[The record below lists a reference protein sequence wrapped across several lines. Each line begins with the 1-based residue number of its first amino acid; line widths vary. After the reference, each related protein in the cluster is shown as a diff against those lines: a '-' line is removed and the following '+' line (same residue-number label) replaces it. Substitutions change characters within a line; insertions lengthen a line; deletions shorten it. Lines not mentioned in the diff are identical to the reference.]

1 MTISRARFGETR
13 EGLEVSV
20 FTIENATGYCLR
32 CMDYGATVIGFRA
45 PDRDGHVRE
54 ITLGYDDFDRY
65 LAGHPFFGSTV
76 GRVANRI
83 GGARFE
89 LDGTTYRLEPSE
101 GPHLLHSGP
110 DGFHA
115 RRWDAE
121 SFSRSDQAG
130 VLFSLVS
137 PDGDQGFPG
146 EVAVSVSISLTEANE
161 LLFEYYAETD
171 RPTPLNLTNHA
182 YWNLAGA
189 ADRRRHAGEGT
200 PALEVGGAIGG
211 HELTIY
217 GGEYLELDEASIPTG
232 RILQAAGTPYDFT
245 SPKLIREDIGDAGGY
260 DLCYVL
266 EPATGEGD
274 PMRRAA
280 MLREPLSG
288 RTMDV
293 RTTCPA
299 VQFYSGNKLPEQTDQ
314 YEYPFRKLDAL
325 CLETQYHPDAVNH
338 PSFPSIIV
346 GPDET
351 YRHKTVHRFGAE

>member
-1 MTISRARFGETR
+1 MTVSRAPYGKTTDS
-13 EGLEVSV
+13 LEVSV
-20 FTIENATGYCLR
+20 FTVENSGGYCLL
-32 CMDYGATVIGFRA
+32 CMDYGATMIGFRA
-45 PDRDGHVRE
+45 PDRHGRVGE

-89 LDGTTYRLEPSE
+89 LDGVPYRLEPSE

-121 SFSRSDQAG
+121 AFSRPDQAG

-146 EVAVSVSISLTEANE
+146 EVSVSVSISLTEGNE
-161 LLFEYYAETD
+161 LLFEYYAESD

-189 ADRRRHAGEGT
+189 PDRRRHAGEAIPT
-200 PALEVGGAIGG
+200 EEVGGAIGG

-217 GGEYLELDEASIPTG
+217 GSEYLELDDASIPTG
-232 RILQAAGTPYDFT
+232 RILKVAGTPYDF
-245 SPKLIREDIGDAGGY
+245 SVPKLIRQDVGTAGGY

-266 EPATGEGD
+266 DPGD
-274 PMRRAA
+274 DSNDPLHRAA
-280 MLREPLSG
+280 FVREPLTG

-293 RTTCPA
+293 RTTSPA
-299 VQFYSGNKLPEQTDQ
+299 VQFYSGNKLPQQTDQ
-314 YEYPFRKLDAL
+314 YGYPFRKLDAL

-338 PSFPSIIV
+338 PGFPSIILR
-346 GPDET
+346 PDET
-351 YRHKTVHRFGAE
+351 FRHKTVHRFGTE